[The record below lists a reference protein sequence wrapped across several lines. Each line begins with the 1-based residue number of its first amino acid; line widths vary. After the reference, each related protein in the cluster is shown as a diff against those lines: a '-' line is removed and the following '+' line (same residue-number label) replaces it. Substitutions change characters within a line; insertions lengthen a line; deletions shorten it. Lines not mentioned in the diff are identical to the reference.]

1 MIRGARNVVRGALFL
16 VALAGSPVAAQRV
29 PQVGEL
35 VEARIVGPT
44 DPLLGHF
51 CIAWLGAVAGDTL
64 VLNRSESCAR
74 GSHVARVRVHTD
86 DRGSRFKHAVL
97 GLIAGSVVGGVI
109 ARGLVGDGCV
119 NAGCDVH
126 DAGYVSGAATAAGVA
141 VGALLGVA
149 AGALLPAGRRWVDLR
164 GERPI
169 RVGAVD
175 LRPALR
181 VSLDDRRR

>member
-1 MIRGARNVVRGALFL
+1 MFRGARIVVRGALFF
-16 VALAGSPVAAQRV
+16 VALAGRPVEAQAV
-29 PQVGEL
+29 PRVGEL
-35 VEARIVGPT
+35 VQARIAGPT
-44 DPLLGHF
+44 DPLLGHL

-74 GSHVARVRVHTD
+74 GDHVARVRVHTD
-86 DRGSRFKHAVL
+86 DRGSRLKHAAV
-97 GLIAGSVVGGVI
+97 GLVAGAVVGGLFGRV
-109 ARGLVGDGCV
+109 AAGDGC
-119 NAGCDVH
+119 AAPGGCD
-126 DAGYVSGAATAAGVA
+126 DGGYVVGVMTMAGTVT
-141 VGALLGVA
+141 GALVGVT

-181 VSLDDRRR
+181 VSLDEPRR